1 MSKRKNRGSA
11 PNLPQ
16 ETLERA
22 RRQAAVERGEIEA
35 APEVEPTPA
44 IPVEEKPR
52 AAAPIVGPKTISA
65 AQRRAEREVRTRRS
79 KDGVRRVSA
88 SNKGSELDA
97 ETISELLDNPTI
109 HVSEEELRRD
119 YSYVV
124 ADMRSMFTLAA
135 GLIVALVVLAQILPK

>member
-22 RRQAAVERGEIEA
+22 RRQAAIERGEIEA
-35 APEVEPTPA
+35 APESEPA
-44 IPVEEKPR
+44 PVLPVDEKPR
-52 AAAPIVGPKTISA
+52 ASKPIVGPKTVSA
-65 AQRRAEREVRTRRS
+65 AQRRAEREVRTGRS

-88 SNKGSELDA
+88 SNKRSELDA
-97 ETISELLDNPTI
+97 ETVSELLDNPTI
-109 HVSEEELRRD
+109 HVSEEELRHD
-119 YSYVV
+119 YGYVI
-124 ADMRSMFTLAA
+124 ADMRSMFTLAV